1 MVETKMNQKEIK
13 IAIPKGYEI
22 DEENSTFE
30 YIKFKPT
37 VCCYEDIMSISELHP
52 LTVYTNPSKMDKL
65 AAINRM
71 IVVAEYLNKGWKP
84 DWNDENSTKYM
95 ICMSGDSIRIVP
107 YIAIGLGMIFFKTEE
122 LAKKAIEILGEETIK
137 LTLS

>member
-1 MVETKMNQKEIK
+1 MSEAKINQKEIK

-37 VCCYEDIMSISELHP
+37 VCSYEDIMNISELNP
-52 LTVYTNPSKMDKL
+52 FTVYTNPSKMDKL

-84 DWNDENSTKYM
+84 NWNDENSTKYR
-95 ICMSGDSIRIVP
+95 IYVNGDSVRIIP
-107 YIAIGLGMIFFKTEE
+107 YISLALDMVFFKTEE

-137 LTLS
+137 LALS

>member
-1 MVETKMNQKEIK
+1 MSEAKINQKEIK

-37 VCCYEDIMSISELHP
+37 VCSYADIINISELKP
-52 LTVYTNPSKMDKL
+52 FTVYTNPSKMDKL

-84 DWNDENSTKYM
+84 DWNDENSTKYR
-95 ICMSGDSIRIVP
+95 IYVNGDSVRIIP
-107 YIAIGLGMIFFKTEE
+107 YISLALDMVFFKTEE

-137 LTLS
+137 LALS

>member
-1 MVETKMNQKEIK
+1 MN
-13 IAIPKGYEI
+13 
-22 DEENSTFE
+22 
-30 YIKFKPT
+30 
-37 VCCYEDIMSISELHP
+37 ISELHP
-52 LTVYTNPSKMDKL
+52 FTVYTNPSKMDKL

-95 ICMSGDSIRIVP
+95 ICMNGDSIRIVP